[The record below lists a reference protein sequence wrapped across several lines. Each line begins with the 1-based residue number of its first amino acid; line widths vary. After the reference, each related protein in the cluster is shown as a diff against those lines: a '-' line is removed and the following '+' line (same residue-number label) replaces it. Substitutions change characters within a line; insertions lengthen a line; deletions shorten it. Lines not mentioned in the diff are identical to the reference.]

1 MTSGY
6 ILIVAILV
14 LGGVIA
20 TLGDRIGTK
29 VGKAR
34 LSLFKL
40 RPRNTATVVTIIT
53 GSLISATTLGILF
66 ATSSSLRQGIFEL
79 DSIKKKLRIA
89 RGEVQVINA
98 QKSQVER
105 ELTKTKSEQ
114 ADAQKRLDT
123 INRNFQQAQTQLKD
137 VSKQAALL
145 RAEIKALLA
154 ERQDLLQQR
163 DQLSTQIIQLKDQVN
178 QLKESVAQRDE
189 ELLKRNQTIK
199 ERNQE
204 LAKQDQ
210 VIAQGEARLREVEQ
224 QRQAAIAEIR
234 QRQQFEEQLKEAIAQ
249 RELRLQELEQQ
260 LKEAIAQRELRLQEL
275 EQQLKEA
282 IAQREFRLKEL
293 EQQLTQ
299 RETQLAERDKR
310 LKELEQQLTQRE
322 TQLAERDKRLKELEQ
337 QLTQRETQLAGRDK
351 QLEEREKQLA
361 VLERK
366 VEDLEQYYQNY
377 QALRQGN
384 VAIVRGQVLAFG
396 VVRIVEPTAATQ
408 AVEQLLREANRTA
421 IEITQSA
428 NRKSNE
434 PLVQIPKSQ
443 VEQLTN
449 QIKDGRDYVVRIL
462 SAGNYVE
469 GEKQV
474 QVFADATLNQ
484 LIFRAGDVLGTISTD
499 ASSMTNQE
507 IRQRLD
513 QLLALAQFRARR
525 AGVVGVIQVG
535 DGRISTIIKFIE
547 QLEKYDQSV
556 EVRVVVQETSFTAGP
571 LKMQLVAIQRGQVVL
586 KT

>member
-260 LKEAIAQRELRLQEL
+260 LKEAIAQRE
-275 EQQLKEA
+275 
-282 IAQREFRLKEL
+282 FRLKEL
-293 EQQLTQ
+293 EEQLTQ

>member
-6 ILIVAILV
+6 ILIVAMLV
-14 LGGVIA
+14 LGGVLA

-66 ATSSSLRQGIFEL
+66 ATSGSLRQGIFEL
-79 DSIKKKLRIA
+79 DSIKKKLRIT

-98 QKSQVER
+98 QKRQVES

-114 ADAQKRLDT
+114 ADAQTRLDT
-123 INRNFQQAQTQLKD
+123 IKRNFQQAQTQLKD
-137 VSKQAALL
+137 VSQQATVL
-145 RAEIKALLA
+145 RAEIKSLLA

-163 DQLSTQIIQLKDQVN
+163 DQLSTQITQLKDQVN
-178 QLKESVAQRDE
+178 QFKESVAQRDG
-189 ELLKRNQTIK
+189 ELHKRNQTIK

-210 VIAQGEARLREVEQ
+210 VIAQGEARLRQVEQ
-224 QRQAAIAEIR
+224 QRQAAIAEII
-234 QRQQFEEQLKEAIAQ
+234 QRQQLEERLKEAIAQ
-249 RELRLQELEQQ
+249 RELRL
-260 LKEAIAQRELRLQEL
+260 KEL

-322 TQLAERDKRLKELEQ
+322 TQLAGRDKRLKELEQ

-361 VLERK
+361 VLEKK
-366 VEDLEQYYQNY
+366 VEDLEQYYENY

-421 IEITQSA
+421 IEITQSN

-434 PLVQIPKSQ
+434 PLVQIPTSQ

-474 QVFADATLNQ
+474 QVFADAALNQ

-499 ASSMTNQE
+499 ASTMTNQE

-525 AGVVGVIQVG
+525 DGVVGVIQVG

-556 EVRVVVQETSFTAGP
+556 EVRVVVQETSFTSGP

>member
-260 LKEAIAQRELRLQEL
+260 LKEAIAQRE
-275 EQQLKEA
+275 
-282 IAQREFRLKEL
+282 F
-293 EQQLTQ
+293 
-299 RETQLAERDKR
+299 R

-421 IEITQSA
+421 IEITQSG

-474 QVFADATLNQ
+474 QVFADATLNH

>member
-6 ILIVAILV
+6 ILIVAMLV
-14 LGGVIA
+14 LGGVLA

-66 ATSSSLRQGIFEL
+66 ATSGSLRQGIFEL
-79 DSIKKKLRIA
+79 DSIKKKLRIT

-98 QKSQVER
+98 QKRQVES

-114 ADAQKRLDT
+114 ADAQTRLDT
-123 INRNFQQAQTQLKD
+123 IKRNFQQAQTQLKD
-137 VSKQAALL
+137 VSQQATVL
-145 RAEIKALLA
+145 RAEIKSLLA

-163 DQLSTQIIQLKDQVN
+163 DQLSTQITQLKDQVN

-210 VIAQGEARLREVEQ
+210 VIAQGEARLRQVEQ
-224 QRQAAIAEIR
+224 QRQAAIAEII
-234 QRQQFEEQLKEAIAQ
+234 QRQQLEERLKEAISQ

-260 LKEAIAQRELRLQEL
+260 LKEAIS
-275 EQQLKEA
+275 
-282 IAQREFRLKEL
+282 QREFRLKEL

-322 TQLAERDKRLKELEQ
+322 TQLAGRDKRLKELEQ

-361 VLERK
+361 VLEKK
-366 VEDLEQYYQNY
+366 VEDLEQYYENY

-421 IEITQSA
+421 IEITQSN

-434 PLVQIPKSQ
+434 PLVQIPTSQ

-474 QVFADATLNQ
+474 QVFADAALNQ
-484 LIFRAGDVLGTISTD
+484 LIFRAGDVLATISTD
-499 ASSMTNQE
+499 ASTMTNQE

-556 EVRVVVQETSFTAGP
+556 EVRVLVQETSFTSGP

>member
-6 ILIVAILV
+6 ILIVAMLV
-14 LGGVIA
+14 LGGVLA

-66 ATSSSLRQGIFEL
+66 ATSGSLRQGIFEL
-79 DSIKKKLRIA
+79 DSIKKKLRIT

-98 QKSQVER
+98 QKRQVES

-114 ADAQKRLDT
+114 ADAQTRLDT
-123 INRNFQQAQTQLKD
+123 IKRNFQQAQTQLKD
-137 VSKQAALL
+137 VSQQATVL
-145 RAEIKALLA
+145 RAEIKSLLA

-163 DQLSTQIIQLKDQVN
+163 DQLSTQITQLKDQVN

-210 VIAQGEARLREVEQ
+210 VIAQGEARLRQVEQ
-224 QRQAAIAEIR
+224 QRQAAIAEII
-234 QRQQFEEQLKEAIAQ
+234 QRQQLEERLKEAISQ

-260 LKEAIAQRELRLQEL
+260 LKEAIS
-275 EQQLKEA
+275 
-282 IAQREFRLKEL
+282 QREFRLKEL

-322 TQLAERDKRLKELEQ
+322 TQLAGRDKRLKELEQ

-361 VLERK
+361 VLEKK
-366 VEDLEQYYQNY
+366 VENLEQYYENY

-421 IEITQSA
+421 IEITQSS

-434 PLVQIPKSQ
+434 PLVQIPTSQ

-474 QVFADATLNQ
+474 QVFADAALNQ
-484 LIFRAGDVLGTISTD
+484 LIFRAGDVLATISTD
-499 ASSMTNQE
+499 ASTMTNQE

-556 EVRVVVQETSFTAGP
+556 EVRVLVQETSFTSGP

>member
-6 ILIVAILV
+6 ILIVAMLV
-14 LGGVIA
+14 LGGVLA

-66 ATSSSLRQGIFEL
+66 ATSGSLRQGIFEL

-89 RGEVQVINA
+89 RGEVQGIKA
-98 QKSQVER
+98 QKSQVES
-105 ELTKTKSEQ
+105 ELTKTRIEQ

-137 VSKQAALL
+137 VSQQATLL
-145 RAEIKALLA
+145 RAEIKSLLA

-178 QLKESVAQRDE
+178 QLKESVALRDE

-234 QRQQFEEQLKEAIAQ
+234 QRQQFEERLKQ
-249 RELRLQELEQQ
+249 
-260 LKEAIAQRELRLQEL
+260 AIAQRELRLQEL

-322 TQLAERDKRLKELEQ
+322 TQLAGRDKRLKELEQ

-366 VEDLEQYYQNY
+366 VEDLEQYYENY

-421 IEITQSA
+421 IEITQSS

-484 LIFRAGDVLGTISTD
+484 LIFRGGDVLGTISTD
-499 ASSMTNQE
+499 ASTMTNQE

-556 EVRVVVQETSFTAGP
+556 DVRVVVQETSFTSGP
-571 LKMQLVAIQRGQVVL
+571 LKMQLVAIQRGQVVF

>member
-34 LSLFKL
+34 LSLFNL
-40 RPRNTATVVTIIT
+40 RPRKTATLVTVIT
-53 GSLISATTLGILF
+53 GGLISATTLGILL
-66 ATSSSLRQGIFEL
+66 ALSGSLRDGLWRLDEIKRNLRLAQGDIQNL
-79 DSIKKKLRIA
+79 
-89 RGEVQVINA
+89 NT
-98 QKSQVER
+98 QKGQVEK
-105 ELTKTKSEQ
+105 ELVKARSQQTE
-114 ADAQKRLDT
+114 AQKRLDA
-123 INRNFQQAQTQLKD
+123 INQQFQKAQTQLKNI
-137 VSKQAALL
+137 SGQATVL
-145 RAEIKALLA
+145 RSEIKLLLA
-154 ERQDLLQQR
+154 ERQQLLQQR
-163 DQLSTQIIQLKDQVN
+163 NELNEQITQLQTQVA
-178 QLKESVAQRDE
+178 QLKESVVQRDE
-189 ELLKRNQTIK
+189 ELAKRGQTIEERNQELARKNQTIK

-204 LAKQDQ
+204 LAQK
-210 VIAQGEARLREVEQ
+210 AQ
-224 QRQAAIAEIR
+224 AIAESEERLKQLEREFREVIV
-234 QRQQFEEQLKEAIAQ
+234 QREARYKQREERLKTAIAQ
-249 RELRLQELEQQ
+249 RETRLQ
-260 LKEAIAQRELRLQEL
+260 
-275 EQQLKEA
+275 
-282 IAQREFRLKEL
+282 EL

-299 RETQLAERDKR
+299 RENQLAERDK
-310 LKELEQQLTQRE
+310 QL
-322 TQLAERDKRLKELEQ
+322 
-337 QLTQRETQLAGRDK
+337 G
-351 QLEEREKQLA
+351 EREKQLA
-361 VLERK
+361 FLRQE
-366 VEDLEQYYQNY
+366 VESLEQYYQNY

-384 VAIVRGQVLAFG
+384 VALVRGQVLAFG

-421 IEITQSA
+421 IEITQSN

-434 PLVQIPKSQ
+434 PLVQIPTSQ

-474 QVFADATLNQ
+474 QVFADAALNQ
-484 LIFRAGDVLGTISTD
+484 LIFRAGDVLATISTD
-499 ASSMTNQE
+499 ASTMTNQE

-556 EVRVVVQETSFTAGP
+556 EVRVLVQETSFTSGP